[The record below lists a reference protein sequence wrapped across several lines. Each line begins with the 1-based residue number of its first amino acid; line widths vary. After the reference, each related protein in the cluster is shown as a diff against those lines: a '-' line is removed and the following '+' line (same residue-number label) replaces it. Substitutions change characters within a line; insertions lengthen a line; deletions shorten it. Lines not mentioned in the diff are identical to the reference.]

1 MARRILVVGLG
12 RFGSALAESLTHSGC
27 EVVAVD
33 NDMTHIEA
41 IKNKVAY
48 ALELDATDPVALRS
62 IDAQTC
68 HAAVVAVGENFEGAV
83 LTVAALRELGVQ
95 HIIARAITN
104 RHGRIL
110 MAAGANRVVEIEWE
124 MGRALGRE
132 LSGGADLAAQAAA
145 AALASSSQAVLP
157 PPGTIAG
164 GGGGVPPATGGPPPG
179 YGR

>member
-1 MARRILVVGLG
+1 MARRILVIGLG
-12 RFGSALAESLTHSGC
+12 RFGSALAEALAHAGC

-33 NDMTHIEA
+33 NDMNHIDA

-48 ALELDATDPVALRS
+48 ALELDATDVGALRT
-62 IDAQTC
+62 IDPQTC

-110 MAAGANRVVEIEWE
+110 TAAGASRVVEIEWE

-132 LSGGADLAAQAAA
+132 LAGGADLAAQAAA
-145 AALASSSQAVLP
+145 AALAMSSQGGNLP
-157 PPGTIAG
+157 PPGGMPGA
-164 GGGGVPPATGGPPPG
+164 GGPPPG

>member
-12 RFGSALAESLTHSGC
+12 RFGSALAESLSAAGC

-33 NDMTHIEA
+33 NDMSHIDA

-48 ALELDATDPVALRS
+48 ALELDATDPNALRS

-83 LTVAALRELGVQ
+83 LTVAALRELGIQTV
-95 HIIARAITN
+95 IARAITN

-110 MAAGANRVVEIEWE
+110 MAAGASRVVEIESE

-132 LSGGADLAAQAAA
+132 LAGGADLASAAA
-145 AALASSSQAVLP
+145 AAILSSSPSLP
-157 PPGTIAG
+157 PIGGAPG
-164 GGGGVPPATGGPPPG
+164 GGSGPPPG

>member
-12 RFGSALAESLTHSGC
+12 RFGSALAESLAQAGC

-33 NDMTHIEA
+33 NDMSHIEA

-48 ALELDATDPVALRS
+48 ALELDATDAAALRS

-83 LTVAALRELGVQ
+83 LTVAALREIGVQ
-95 HIIARAITN
+95 HVIARAITT

-110 MAAGANRVVEIEWE
+110 TAAGANRVVEIESE

-132 LSGGADLAAQAAA
+132 LSGGADLAAMAASA
-145 AALASSSQAVLP
+145 AMAA
-157 PPGTIAG
+157 PPGG
-164 GGGGVPPATGGPPPG
+164 GAPGGVPPGGGGPPPG

>member
-12 RFGSALAESLTHSGC
+12 RFGSALAESLAQAGC

-33 NDMTHIEA
+33 NDMAHIEA

-48 ALELDATDPVALRS
+48 ALELDATDPAALRS
-62 IDAQTC
+62 IDVHTC

-95 HIIARAITN
+95 HVIARAITS

-110 MAAGANRVVEIEWE
+110 TAAGASRIVEIESE

-132 LSGGADLAAQAAA
+132 LAGGADLATQATAAMLTAQTMG
-145 AALASSSQAVLP
+145 S
-157 PPGTIAG
+157 
-164 GGGGVPPATGGPPPG
+164 GVPPIGPGGPPSGGGLPPG

>member
-1 MARRILVVGLG
+1 MARRILVIGLG
-12 RFGSALAESLTHSGC
+12 RFGSALAESLAHAGC

-33 NDMTHIEA
+33 NDMSHIEA

-48 ALELDATDPVALRS
+48 ALELDATDIAALRS
-62 IDAQTC
+62 IDPQTC

-83 LTVAALRELGVQ
+83 LTVAALREVGVQ
-95 HIIARAITN
+95 HVIARAITT

-110 MAAGANRVVEIEWE
+110 TAAGANRVVEIESE

-132 LSGGADLAAQAAA
+132 LSGGADLAAQATA
-145 AALASSSQAVLP
+145 AALATASQGGLP
-157 PPGTIAG
+157 PPGGTPGA
-164 GGGGVPPATGGPPPG
+164 GGPPPG